1 MPIPKQHAHLIL
13 RVTSPGLVER
23 TIFAVKQKRMKSQRN
38 LLKWGLCLSLRSS
51 INDVTHFLTPISP
64 ASSSRFTV
72 LRVTTYI
79 LSQNPWSGDDVICGW
94 VLFVIR
100 VQNDLEK
107 THYIFFSESRD
118 FWPRISCCLYENAE
132 DWKCWA
138 FQERKYLLIQNKTI
152 WRLLP
157 FSFYFY
163 RILSY
168 STFLCIFSAINR

>member
-1 MPIPKQHAHLIL
+1 M
-13 RVTSPGLVER
+13 TSR
-23 TIFAVKQKRMKSQRN
+23 IFN
-38 LLKWGLCLSLRSS
+38 PYLS
-51 INDVTHFLTPISP
+51 
-64 ASSSRFTV
+64 
-72 LRVTTYI
+72 
-79 LSQNPWSGDDVICGW
+79 G
-94 VLFVIR
+94 LFVALYSAKSYYVYTVSKSLIR
-100 VQNDLEK
+100 WRRHLWMSPFRDSCPKWSRENPL
-107 THYIFFSESRD
+107 YIFSESRD

-168 STFLCIFSAINR
+168 STFLYIFSSINR